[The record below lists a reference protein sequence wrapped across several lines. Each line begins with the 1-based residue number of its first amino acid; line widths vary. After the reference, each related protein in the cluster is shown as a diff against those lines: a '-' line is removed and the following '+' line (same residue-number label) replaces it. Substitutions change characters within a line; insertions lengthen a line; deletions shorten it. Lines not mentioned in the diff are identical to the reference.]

1 MKKSVSTLAISAA
14 LLMMFAGAA
23 QAIITQYDDITYG
36 GTARS
41 VWASAL
47 TIPYVFTCADFSNPP
62 AVPPES
68 YGIMHTGTVISDG
81 TVNVN
86 VNSTNTSP
94 LFGIT
99 RPGVPDWYDQVARD
113 PSGNVLT
120 KTTFTFN
127 APNIYAAGF
136 DADLSPLDY
145 GQGLLFTII
154 YGDGTRVVA
163 GSIIPQDNGDGSFG
177 PVPQGFW
184 GWISTDALGKD
195 LPISALEITSADWSP
210 GRDFETFFLQSLT
223 YAEAVPEPSTF
234 ILLGAGLSGLIL
246 WRRRS

>member
-1 MKKSVSTLAISAA
+1 MKKSVSTLTVSAA
-14 LLMMFAGAA
+14 LLLMFAGAA
-23 QAIITQYDDITYG
+23 QAIITQYDESTG
-36 GTARS
+36 GRGAWS
-41 VWASAL
+41 SAL

-113 PSGNVLT
+113 KVTGEVLT
-120 KTTFTFN
+120 KTTFTFSQ
-127 APNIYAAGF
+127 PKIYAAGF
-136 DADLSPLDY
+136 DVDLSPLDY

-163 GSIIPQDNGDGSFG
+163 GSIVPQDNGDGTFG

-184 GWISTDALGKD
+184 GWISQDNLGND
-195 LPISALEITSADWSP
+195 LPFSALEITSADWSP

-246 WRRRS
+246 WRRRT